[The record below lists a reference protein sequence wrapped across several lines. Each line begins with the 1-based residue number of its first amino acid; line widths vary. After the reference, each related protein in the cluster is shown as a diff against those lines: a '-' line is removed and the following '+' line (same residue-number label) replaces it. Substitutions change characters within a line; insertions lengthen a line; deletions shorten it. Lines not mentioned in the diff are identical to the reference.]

1 MPAEKRDVI
10 LNLIQQLEGFGSTDG
25 VTSDLQRVGGDWR
38 LLFSTISITG
48 KRRTK
53 LGLRNFISLG
63 EFTQSIEVE
72 GCRASN
78 RVDFAVSGLAF
89 LGGFLQIDATYQV
102 AGPKRVSIEF
112 EKASLEPSQLQ
123 DLFEQHYDMLLSI
136 FNPAGWLDITY
147 LDDRLRV
154 GRDDKSNVFLLE
166 RI

>member
-1 MPAEKRDVI
+1 MPYDVPHA
-10 LNLIQQLEGFGSTDG
+10 Q
-25 VTSDLQRVGGDWR
+25 
-38 LLFSTISITG
+38 G

-112 EKASLEPSQLQ
+112 EKASLVRTPV
-123 DLFEQHYDMLLSI
+123 
-136 FNPAGWLDITY
+136 PAGTAWTH
-147 LDDRLRV
+147 LRC
-154 GRDDKSNVFLLE
+154 RMSML
-166 RI
+166 